1 MNNQLS
7 SHRSQSIEI
16 PTIVEDVRR
25 ALSAGAYISALAL
38 ALTIPDICG
47 KVLYPKEESGSRYR
61 KWYCEFIGRYEC
73 PQTDVEDP
81 NTEKMPYPSADVV
94 YSLRCSLLHDG
105 KVSINNN
112 RIKQEENRVDEFELI
127 IDDPCRGGY
136 SSVEYKLD
144 SCSIKRRKLA
154 LNLVNLCV
162 KLCRTALAFYED
174 HLGCCSAN
182 APRITIKDYLGESSI
197 REIGDF
203 LL

>member
-7 SHRSQSIEI
+7 SNRSQSIEI

-81 NTEKMPYPSADVV
+81 NTEKCHIQVLMWYTVSVVACCMMEKYPSTT
-94 YSLRCSLLHDG
+94 
-105 KVSINNN
+105 
-112 RIKQEENRVDEFELI
+112 
-127 IDDPCRGGY
+127 
-136 SSVEYKLD
+136 
-144 SCSIKRRKLA
+144 
-154 LNLVNLCV
+154 
-162 KLCRTALAFYED
+162 TA
-174 HLGCCSAN
+174 
-182 APRITIKDYLGESSI
+182 
-197 REIGDF
+197 
-203 LL
+203 